1 MPYMPE
7 GREEIRAAAT
17 VKTADDSRF
26 GLTTMPPFYG
36 DDDLGYTM
44 TGEKRWPKEVV
55 DALWDIVEDGREL
68 TDQDRYNYLEK
79 LVYGQDRVPLEERL
93 AARDRLREWGPMY
106 PPREGSA

>member
-36 DDDLGYTM
+36 DDDLGYTL
-44 TGEKRWPKEVV
+44 TGQKRWPQEVV
-55 DALWDIVEDGREL
+55 DTLWDIVEDGREL
-68 TDQDRYNYLEK
+68 TDQDRYNYLENK
-79 LVYGQDRVPLEERL
+79 EALGVRYEGRELRYRWARVHCVEFVEE
-93 AARDRLREWGPMY
+93 
-106 PPREGSA
+106 